1 MKSILTLSIGILI
14 GLGLNLLWQN
24 RIYEPNE
31 LLSDGSLESS
41 YDTFIDSLVK
51 AGEFVQTHEYY
62 GSDREKAQA
71 YIHILSSLIS
81 VIKQE
86 IFIDTSFPYFNNLST
101 FSKVGMDNA
110 DQTYHQTFIDGSGIY
125 KVWGTRG
132 SSKTISF
139 TTYLPD
145 TLSKSL
151 HVLDELKYEQDG
163 SFEITLGGKNQ
174 NFANWMPLENTLI
187 RLLVRQ
193 TYSDWDNEIPGTI
206 HIDRIDKEKPSFPVI
221 NSRSVSSNLVNLG
234 NKVLLNATRW
244 PEYQL
249 KRIEQMIAVNS
260 ISKPRKVGQTGGLL
274 GRLMSHGHFNLKDD
288 EVLIIKAW
296 PTEAEYQGI
305 QLGNPWWQS
314 LDYANR
320 ITSLTADQSTLS
332 SDGAYYYILSKTDPG
347 YANWLDI
354 EDFDRGAIL
363 MRWDGLKDTYLDS
376 ALFPTA
382 YLAKIDELKSFLPSD
397 EQKISKDERINQI
410 LNRRK
415 HVQKRFNY

>member
-1 MKSILTLSIGILI
+1 MKSALTLSIGILI

-24 RIYEPNE
+24 RIYEPNKI
-31 LLSDGSLESS
+31 LSDGSLESS
-41 YDTFIDSLVK
+41 YDAFIDSLIE
-51 AGEFVQTHEYY
+51 AGEFVQAHEYY

-86 IFIDTSFPYFNNLST
+86 IFIDTDFPYFNNLST

-260 ISKPRKVGQTGGLL
+260 ISKPRTVGQTGGLL

-382 YLAKIDELKSFLPSD
+382 YLAKIDELKSFLPGD

>member
-1 MKSILTLSIGILI
+1 MKSALTLSIGILI

-24 RIYEPNE
+24 RIYEPNKI
-31 LLSDGSLESS
+31 LSDGSLESS
-41 YDTFIDSLVK
+41 YDAFIDSLIE
-51 AGEFVQTHEYY
+51 AGEFVQAHEYY

-382 YLAKIDELKSFLPSD
+382 YLVKIDELKSFLPND

>member
-1 MKSILTLSIGILI
+1 MKSALTLSIGILI

-382 YLAKIDELKSFLPSD
+382 YLAKIDELKSFLPGD

>member
-1 MKSILTLSIGILI
+1 MKSALTLSIGILI

-101 FSKVGMDNA
+101 FSKAGMDNA

-382 YLAKIDELKSFLPSD
+382 YLAKIDELKSFLPGD

>member
-1 MKSILTLSIGILI
+1 MKSTLTLSIGILI

-382 YLAKIDELKSFLPSD
+382 YLVKIDELKSFLPSD

>member
-1 MKSILTLSIGILI
+1 MKSALTLSIGILI
-14 GLGLNLLWQN
+14 GIGLNLLWQN
-24 RIYEPNE
+24 RIYEPNKI
-31 LLSDGSLESS
+31 LSDGSLESS
-41 YDTFIDSLVK
+41 YDAFIDSLIE
-51 AGEFVQTHEYY
+51 AGEFVQAHEYY

-86 IFIDTSFPYFNNLST
+86 IFIDTDFPYFNNLST

-145 TLSKSL
+145 TLSESL
-151 HVLDELKYEQDG
+151 HVLDKLKYEHDG
-163 SFEITLGGKNQ
+163 SFEIILGGKNQ
-174 NFANWMPLENTLI
+174 NFTNWMPLENTLI

-193 TYSDWDNEIPGTI
+193 TYSDWNNEMPGTI
-206 HIDRIDKEKPSFPVI
+206 HIDRIDKEKPSFPII
-221 NSRSVSSNLVNLG
+221 NSRSVSNNLVNLG

-320 ITSLTADQSTLS
+320 ITSLTADQSALS
-332 SDGAYYYILSKTDPG
+332 SDGAYYYILSRTDPG

-382 YLAKIDELKSFLPSD
+382 YLVKIDELKSFLPND

>member
-1 MKSILTLSIGILI
+1 MKSTLTLSIGILI

>member
-1 MKSILTLSIGILI
+1 MKSALTLSIGILI

-41 YDTFIDSLVK
+41 YDAFIDSLIE

>member
-1 MKSILTLSIGILI
+1 MKSALTLSIGILI

-24 RIYEPNE
+24 RIYEPNKI
-31 LLSDGSLESS
+31 LSDGSLESS
-41 YDTFIDSLVK
+41 YDAFIDSLIE
-51 AGEFVQTHEYY
+51 AGEFVQAHEYY

-101 FSKVGMDNA
+101 FSKAGMDNA

-382 YLAKIDELKSFLPSD
+382 YLVKIDELKSFLPND

>member
-1 MKSILTLSIGILI
+1 MKSALTLSIGILI

-24 RIYEPNE
+24 RIYEPNKI
-31 LLSDGSLESS
+31 LSDGSLESS
-41 YDTFIDSLVK
+41 YDAFIDSLIE
-51 AGEFVQTHEYY
+51 AGEFVQAHEYY

-86 IFIDTSFPYFNNLST
+86 IFIDTDFPYFNNLST

-320 ITSLTADQSTLS
+320 ITSLTADQSALS
-332 SDGAYYYILSKTDPG
+332 SDGAYYYILSRTDPG

-382 YLAKIDELKSFLPSD
+382 YLVKIDELKSFLPND